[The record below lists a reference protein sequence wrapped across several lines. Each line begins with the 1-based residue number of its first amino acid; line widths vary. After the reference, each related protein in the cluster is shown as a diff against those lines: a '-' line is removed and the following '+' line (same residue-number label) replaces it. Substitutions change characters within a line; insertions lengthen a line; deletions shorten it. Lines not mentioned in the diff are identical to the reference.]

1 MTMKKLVLLLCLA
14 LSLVLATAGLADEV
28 PAGLIGEWEMA
39 GGPVDWMSFGFIFT
53 ETEMTM
59 TMTAYGETQSETMA
73 YVIEGDCIVAEGEPE
88 KFVLDGDTLTI
99 GDEDYALT
107 FTRKGAAPAA
117 STVPAGL
124 IGEWEMTGTE
134 GVDYWDEDESAG
146 IIFTETTMTM
156 LEDGEG
162 YDMPYTINGEYIVA
176 NGVSVR
182 FVLDGDTFKM
192 YNGNEG
198 LIFTRKGAAPDAS
211 VLLGEWKLL
220 GPVDE
225 ATAAQMPED
234 YEVSFVFTETE
245 IISTAIINGEDN
257 SQSAEYTVEG
267 NKILSDVSEM
277 TWEINGNELILTE
290 FGVSLRF
297 ERVSTG
303 IVGEWDVVE
312 LIGAE
317 GDEAAQ
323 GMEMIKALGGSVKII
338 FTETEMTLRMS
349 FMGENMDET
358 TTYTIVGNEIVA
370 DGEGVPFVLEGDR
383 LTISDGEIGF
393 VLVRAG
399 TEAEATEAEAVE
411 TPSKTG
417 VTSPIGE
424 WTLVAMT
431 GSEEAE
437 QSWQIVKAVGG
448 SITLTVTENTALL
461 TMTLMGQSETEETPC
476 TVNGNV
482 VTLEGGST
490 IVLENDQLI
499 LTEDGMSMVFE
510 QK

>member
-1 MTMKKLVLLLCLA
+1 MNMKKLVLLLCLA

-28 PAGLIGEWEMA
+28 PAGLIGEWEMP
-39 GGPVDWMSFGFIFT
+39 GGPVDGMSFGFVFT

-59 TMTAYGETQSETMA
+59 TMTAYGETQSETLA

-88 KFVLDGDTLTI
+88 KFVLDGDSLTI
-99 GDEDYALT
+99 GDEDFALT

-117 STVPAGL
+117 
-124 IGEWEMTGTE
+124 
-134 GVDYWDEDESAG
+134 
-146 IIFTETTMTM
+146 
-156 LEDGEG
+156 
-162 YDMPYTINGEYIVA
+162 N
-176 NGVSVR
+176 
-182 FVLDGDTFKM
+182 
-192 YNGNEG
+192 
-198 LIFTRKGAAPDAS
+198 DAS
-211 VLLGEWKLL
+211 VLIGEWKLL

-225 ATAAQMPED
+225 ASQTWMPEG
-234 YEVSFVFTETE
+234 YEAYFIFTETE
-245 IISTAIINGEDN
+245 MSAKVVFNGEEQTN
-257 SQSAEYTVEG
+257 SAEYTVEG
-267 NKILSDVSEM
+267 NRLVQDVSDM
-277 TWEINGNELILTE
+277 TWAMDGEYLILTE
-290 FGVSLRF
+290 DGVSLRF

-323 GMEMIKALGGSVKII
+323 GMEMIKALGGSIQII

-358 TTYTIVGNEIVA
+358 STYTIVGNEIVA

-383 LTISDGEIGF
+383 LTISDGETGF

-399 TEAEATEAEAVE
+399 TEEEATDAEPIE

-437 QSWQIVKAVGG
+437 QMWQLVSLMGG
-448 SITLTVTENTALL
+448 SITLTVTENTA
-461 TMTLMGQSETEETPC
+461 TMNMSIMGETETQEMAC

-482 VTLEGGST
+482 VTMEDGST
-490 IVLENDQLI
+490 AVLENDQLI
-499 LTEDGMSMVFE
+499 MSQDGASMVFE

>member
-1 MTMKKLVLLLCLA
+1 MNMKKLVLLLCLA

-39 GGPVDWMSFGFIFT
+39 GGPVDGMSFGFIFT

-59 TMTAYGETQSETMA
+59 TVTEYGETQSETLA

-99 GDEDYALT
+99 GDEDYAMT
-107 FTRKGAAPAA
+107 FTRKGTAPAA
-117 STVPAGL
+117 
-124 IGEWEMTGTE
+124 
-134 GVDYWDEDESAG
+134 
-146 IIFTETTMTM
+146 
-156 LEDGEG
+156 
-162 YDMPYTINGEYIVA
+162 N
-176 NGVSVR
+176 
-182 FVLDGDTFKM
+182 
-192 YNGNEG
+192 
-198 LIFTRKGAAPDAS
+198 DAS
-211 VLLGEWKLL
+211 VLIGEWKLL

-225 ATAAQMPED
+225 ATAALMPEG

-245 IISTAIINGEDN
+245 IISTSIINGEDN

-297 ERVSTG
+297 ERVSNG
-303 IVGEWDVVE
+303 IVGEWDIVE
-312 LIGAE
+312 FIGQE
-317 GDEAAQ
+317 EAAQ
-323 GMEMIKALGGSVKII
+323 GMEVIKAMGGSVKMI

-358 TTYTIVGNEIVA
+358 STYTIVGNEIVA

-383 LTISDGEIGF
+383 LTISDGETGF

-399 TEAEATEAEAVE
+399 TEDEATGAEPIE

-437 QSWQIVKAVGG
+437 QMWQLVSLMGG
-448 SITLTVTENTALL
+448 SITLTVTENTA
-461 TMTLMGQSETEETPC
+461 TMNMSIMGETETQEMAC

-482 VTLEGGST
+482 VTMEDGST
-490 IVLENDQLI
+490 AVLENDQLI
-499 LTEDGMSMVFE
+499 MSQDGASMVFE

>member
-1 MTMKKLVLLLCLA
+1 MNMKKLVLLLCLA
-14 LSLVLATAGLADEV
+14 LSLVLATVGLADEV

-39 GGPVDWMSFGFIFT
+39 GGPVDGMSFGFVFT

-59 TMTAYGETQSETMA
+59 TMTAYGETQSETLA

-88 KFVLDGDTLTI
+88 KFVLDGDSLTI

-107 FTRKGAAPAA
+107 FTRKGTAPAA
-117 STVPAGL
+117 
-124 IGEWEMTGTE
+124 
-134 GVDYWDEDESAG
+134 
-146 IIFTETTMTM
+146 
-156 LEDGEG
+156 
-162 YDMPYTINGEYIVA
+162 N
-176 NGVSVR
+176 
-182 FVLDGDTFKM
+182 
-192 YNGNEG
+192 
-198 LIFTRKGAAPDAS
+198 DAS
-211 VLLGEWKLL
+211 VLIGEWKLL

-225 ATAAQMPED
+225 ASQTWMPEG
-234 YEVSFVFTETE
+234 YEAYFIFTETE
-245 IISTAIINGEDN
+245 MSAKVVFNGEEQTN
-257 SQSAEYTVEG
+257 SAEYTVEG
-267 NKILSDVSEM
+267 NRLVQDVSDM
-277 TWEINGNELILTE
+277 TWAMDGEYLILTE
-290 FGVSLRF
+290 DGVSLRF

-317 GDEAAQ
+317 GDDAAQ
-323 GMEMIKALGGSVKII
+323 GMEMIKALGGSIQII

-358 TTYTIVGNEIVA
+358 STYTIVGNEIVA

-383 LTISDGEIGF
+383 LTISDGETGY

-399 TEAEATEAEAVE
+399 TEEEATDAEPIE

-437 QSWQIVKAVGG
+437 QMWQLVSLLGG
-448 SITLTVTENTALL
+448 SITLTVTENTA
-461 TMTLMGQSETEETPC
+461 TMNMSIMGETETQEMAC

-482 VTLEGGST
+482 VTMEDGST
-490 IVLENDQLI
+490 AVLENDQLI
-499 LTEDGMSMVFE
+499 MSQDGASMVFE

>member
-14 LSLVLATAGLADEV
+14 LSLVLATAGLADE
-28 PAGLIGEWEMA
+28 
-39 GGPVDWMSFGFIFT
+39 
-53 ETEMTM
+53 
-59 TMTAYGETQSETMA
+59 
-73 YVIEGDCIVAEGEPE
+73 
-88 KFVLDGDTLTI
+88 
-99 GDEDYALT
+99 
-107 FTRKGAAPAA
+107 
-117 STVPAGL
+117 VPAGL

-162 YDMPYTINGEYIVA
+162 YDMPYTVNGEYIVA

-182 FVLDGDTFKM
+182 YVLDGDTFKM

-211 VLLGEWKLL
+211 VLLGEWKLV

-297 ERVSTG
+297 ERVSNG

-312 LIGAE
+312 FIGQE
-317 GDEAAQ
+317 EAAQ
-323 GMEMIKALGGSVKII
+323 GMEVIKAMGGSVKVI

-383 LTISDGEIGF
+383 LTISDGETGF

-399 TEAEATEAEAVE
+399 TEAEATDAEAVE

>member
-1 MTMKKLVLLLCLA
+1 MNMKKLVLLLCLA

-39 GGPVDWMSFGFIFT
+39 GGPVDGMSFGFIFT

-59 TMTAYGETQSETMA
+59 TVTEYGETQSETLA

-88 KFVLDGDTLTI
+88 KFVLDGDSLTI

-117 STVPAGL
+117 
-124 IGEWEMTGTE
+124 
-134 GVDYWDEDESAG
+134 
-146 IIFTETTMTM
+146 
-156 LEDGEG
+156 
-162 YDMPYTINGEYIVA
+162 N
-176 NGVSVR
+176 
-182 FVLDGDTFKM
+182 
-192 YNGNEG
+192 
-198 LIFTRKGAAPDAS
+198 DAS
-211 VLLGEWKLL
+211 VLIGEWKLL

-225 ATAAQMPED
+225 ASQTWMPEG
-234 YEVSFVFTETE
+234 YEAYFIFTETE
-245 IISTAIINGEDN
+245 MSAKVVFNGEEQTN
-257 SQSAEYTVEG
+257 SAEYTVEG
-267 NKILSDVSEM
+267 NRLVQDVSDM
-277 TWEINGNELILTE
+277 TWAMDGEYLILTE
-290 FGVSLRF
+290 DGVSLRF

-323 GMEMIKALGGSVKII
+323 GMEMIKALGGSIQII

-358 TTYTIVGNEIVA
+358 STYTIVGNEIVA
-370 DGEGVPFVLEGDR
+370 DGEGVPFVLEGNR
-383 LTISDGEIGF
+383 LTISDGETGF

-399 TEAEATEAEAVE
+399 TEDEATDAEPIE

-431 GSEEAE
+431 GSEEIE

-448 SITLTVTENTALL
+448 SITLVVTENTA
-461 TMTLMGQSETEETPC
+461 TMNMSIMGETETQEMAC

-482 VTLEGGST
+482 VTMEDGST
-490 IVLENDQLI
+490 AVLENDQLI
-499 LTEDGMSMVFE
+499 MSQDGASMVFE

>member
-39 GGPVDWMSFGFIFT
+39 GGPVDGTSYGFIFT

-59 TMTAYGETQSETMA
+59 TITEYGETQSETMA
-73 YVIEGDCIVAEGEPE
+73 YVIEGDAIVANDTPE

-99 GDEDYALT
+99 GDEDFAMT
-107 FTRKGAAPAA
+107 FTRKGAVPAA

-134 GVDYWDEDESAG
+134 GMDYWDEDESAG

-225 ATAAQMPED
+225 ASQNWMPEG
-234 YEVSFVFTETE
+234 YEAYFIFTETE
-245 IISTAIINGEDN
+245 MSAKVVFNGEEQTN
-257 SQSAEYTVEG
+257 SAEYTVEG
-267 NKILSDVSEM
+267 NRLVQDVSDM
-277 TWEINGNELILTE
+277 TWAMDGEYLILTE
-290 FGVSLRF
+290 DGVSLRF

-323 GMEMIKALGGSVKII
+323 GMEMIKALGGSIQII

-383 LTISDGEIGF
+383 LTISDDEIGF

-399 TEAEATEAEAVE
+399 METEATEAEAVE

-437 QSWQIVKAVGG
+437 QMWQLVSLMGG
-448 SITLTVTENTALL
+448 SITLTVTENTATL
-461 TMTLMGQSETEETPC
+461 TMNIMDEVETEETPC

>member
-1 MTMKKLVLLLCLA
+1 MNMKKLVLLLCLA

-39 GGPVDWMSFGFIFT
+39 GGPVDGMSFGFIFT

-59 TMTAYGETQSETMA
+59 TMTAYGETQSETLE
-73 YVIEGDCIVAEGEPE
+73 YYIEGDSIVAEGEPE

-107 FTRKGAAPAA
+107 FTRKGTAPAA
-117 STVPAGL
+117 
-124 IGEWEMTGTE
+124 I
-134 GVDYWDEDESAG
+134 
-146 IIFTETTMTM
+146 
-156 LEDGEG
+156 
-162 YDMPYTINGEYIVA
+162 
-176 NGVSVR
+176 
-182 FVLDGDTFKM
+182 
-192 YNGNEG
+192 
-198 LIFTRKGAAPDAS
+198 DAS
-211 VLLGEWKLL
+211 VLIGEWKLL

-225 ATAAQMPED
+225 ASQTWMPEG
-234 YEVSFVFTETE
+234 YEAYFIFTETE
-245 IISTAIINGEDN
+245 MSAKVVFNGEEQTN
-257 SQSAEYTVEG
+257 SAEYTVEG
-267 NKILSDVSEM
+267 NRLVQDVSDM
-277 TWEINGNELILTE
+277 TWAMDGEYLILTE
-290 FGVSLRF
+290 DGVSLRF

-323 GMEMIKALGGSVKII
+323 GMEMIKALGGSIQII

-358 TTYTIVGNEIVA
+358 STYTIVGNEIVA

-383 LTISDGEIGF
+383 LTISDGETGF

-399 TEAEATEAEAVE
+399 TEEEATDAEPIE

-431 GSEEAE
+431 GSEEIE

-448 SITLTVTENTALL
+448 SITLVVTENTVR
-461 TMTLMGQSETEETPC
+461 MNMSIMGETETQEMAC

-482 VTLEGGST
+482 VTMEDGST
-490 IVLENDQLI
+490 AVLENDQLI
-499 LTEDGMSMVFE
+499 MTQDGASMVFE

>member
-1 MTMKKLVLLLCLA
+1 MNMKKLVLLLCLA

-39 GGPVDWMSFGFIFT
+39 GGPVDGMSFGFVFT

-59 TMTAYGETQSETMA
+59 TVTEYGETQSETLA

-107 FTRKGAAPAA
+107 FTRKGTAPAA
-117 STVPAGL
+117 
-124 IGEWEMTGTE
+124 
-134 GVDYWDEDESAG
+134 D
-146 IIFTETTMTM
+146 
-156 LEDGEG
+156 
-162 YDMPYTINGEYIVA
+162 
-176 NGVSVR
+176 
-182 FVLDGDTFKM
+182 
-192 YNGNEG
+192 
-198 LIFTRKGAAPDAS
+198 DAS
-211 VLLGEWKLL
+211 VLIGEWKLL

-225 ATAAQMPED
+225 ASQTWMPEG
-234 YEVSFVFTETE
+234 YEAYFIFTETE
-245 IISTAIINGEDN
+245 MSSKYVLNGEEQTN
-257 SQSAEYTVEG
+257 SAEYTVEG
-267 NKILSDVSEM
+267 NRLVQDVSDM
-277 TWEINGNELILTE
+277 TWAMDGEYLILTE
-290 FGVSLRF
+290 DGVSLRF
-297 ERVSTG
+297 ERVSTD

-323 GMEMIKALGGSVKII
+323 GMEMIKALGGSIQII

-358 TTYTIVGNEIVA
+358 STYTIVGNEIVA

-383 LTISDGEIGF
+383 LTISDGETGF

-399 TEAEATEAEAVE
+399 TEEEATDAEPIE

-437 QSWQIVKAVGG
+437 QMWQLVSLMGG
-448 SITLTVTENTALL
+448 SITLTVTENTA
-461 TMTLMGQSETEETPC
+461 TMNMSIMGETETQEMAC

-482 VTLEGGST
+482 VTMEDGST
-490 IVLENDQLI
+490 AVLENDQLI
-499 LTEDGMSMVFE
+499 MSQDGASMVFE

>member
-28 PAGLIGEWEMA
+28 PAGLIGEWEMT
-39 GGPVDWMSFGFIFT
+39 GMVGDGQVDADEFGSSSMTFT
-53 ETEMTM
+53 ETELTM
-59 TMTAYGETQSETMA
+59 TVTMYGETQSMTVP
-73 YVIEGDCIVAEGEPE
+73 YTIEENAIVANGVPLE
-88 KFVLDGDTLTI
+88 FVLDGDTLTMMD
-99 GDEDYALT
+99 GYVS
-107 FTRKGAAPAA
+107 G
-117 STVPAGL
+117 G
-124 IGEWEMTGTE
+124 
-134 GVDYWDEDESAG
+134 
-146 IIFTETTMTM
+146 TTMD
-156 LEDGEG
+156 L
-162 YDMPYTINGEYIVA
+162 V
-176 NGVSVR
+176 
-182 FVLDGDTFKM
+182 
-192 YNGNEG
+192 
-198 LIFTRKGAAPDAS
+198 FTRKGAAPDAS

-225 ATAAQMPED
+225 ASQNWMPEG
-234 YEVSFVFTETE
+234 YEAYFIFTETE
-245 IISTAIINGEDN
+245 MSAKVVFNGEEQTN
-257 SQSAEYTVEG
+257 SAEYTVVG
-267 NKILSDVSEM
+267 NRLVQDVSDM
-277 TWEINGNELILTE
+277 TWAMDGEYLILTE
-290 FGVSLRF
+290 DGVSLRF

-323 GMEMIKALGGSVKII
+323 GMEMIKALGGSIQII

-370 DGEGVPFVLEGDR
+370 DGGEGVPFVLEGNR
-383 LTISDGEIGF
+383 LTISDGETGF

-399 TEAEATEAEAVE
+399 TEDEATDAEPIE

-437 QSWQIVKAVGG
+437 QMWQMMKGLGG

>member
-28 PAGLIGEWEMA
+28 PAGLIGEWEM
-39 GGPVDWMSFGFIFT
+39 
-53 ETEMTM
+53 
-59 TMTAYGETQSETMA
+59 
-73 YVIEGDCIVAEGEPE
+73 
-88 KFVLDGDTLTI
+88 
-99 GDEDYALT
+99 
-107 FTRKGAAPAA
+107 
-117 STVPAGL
+117 
-124 IGEWEMTGTE
+124 TGTE
-134 GVDYWDEDESAG
+134 GMDYWDEDESAG

-162 YDMPYTINGEYIVA
+162 YDMPYTVNGEYIVA

-182 FVLDGDTFKM
+182 YVLDGDTFKM

-211 VLLGEWKLL
+211 VLLGEWKLV

-297 ERVSTG
+297 ERVSNG

-312 LIGAE
+312 FIGQE
-317 GDEAAQ
+317 EAAQ
-323 GMEMIKALGGSVKII
+323 GMEVIKAMGGSVKVI

-370 DGEGVPFVLEGDR
+370 DGEGVPFVLEGNR
-383 LTISDGEIGF
+383 LTISDGETGF

>member
-39 GGPVDWMSFGFIFT
+39 GGPVDGMSFGFIFT

-59 TMTAYGETQSETMA
+59 TMTEYGETQSETMA
-73 YVIEGDCIVAEGEPE
+73 YVIEGDAIVANGMPE

-117 STVPAGL
+117 
-124 IGEWEMTGTE
+124 
-134 GVDYWDEDESAG
+134 
-146 IIFTETTMTM
+146 
-156 LEDGEG
+156 
-162 YDMPYTINGEYIVA
+162 N
-176 NGVSVR
+176 
-182 FVLDGDTFKM
+182 
-192 YNGNEG
+192 
-198 LIFTRKGAAPDAS
+198 DAS
-211 VLLGEWKLL
+211 VLIGEWKLL

-225 ATAAQMPED
+225 ALAAQLPED

-297 ERVSTG
+297 ERVSNG

-312 LIGAE
+312 FIGQE
-317 GDEAAQ
+317 EAAQ
-323 GMEMIKALGGSVKII
+323 GMEVIKAMGGSVKVI

-383 LTISDGEIGF
+383 LTISDGETGF

-399 TEAEATEAEAVE
+399 TEAEATDAETVE

>member
-1 MTMKKLVLLLCLA
+1 MNMKKLVLLLCLA

-39 GGPVDWMSFGFIFT
+39 GGPVDGMSFGFVFT

-59 TMTAYGETQSETMA
+59 TVTEYGETQSETLA

-107 FTRKGAAPAA
+107 FTRKGTAPAA
-117 STVPAGL
+117 
-124 IGEWEMTGTE
+124 
-134 GVDYWDEDESAG
+134 
-146 IIFTETTMTM
+146 
-156 LEDGEG
+156 
-162 YDMPYTINGEYIVA
+162 N
-176 NGVSVR
+176 
-182 FVLDGDTFKM
+182 
-192 YNGNEG
+192 
-198 LIFTRKGAAPDAS
+198 DAS
-211 VLLGEWKLL
+211 VLIGEWKLL

-225 ATAAQMPED
+225 ASQTWMPEG
-234 YEVSFVFTETE
+234 YEAYFIFTETE
-245 IISTAIINGEDN
+245 MSAKVVFNGEEQTN
-257 SQSAEYTVEG
+257 SAEYTVEG
-267 NKILSDVSEM
+267 NRLVQDVSDM
-277 TWEINGNELILTE
+277 TWAMDGEYLILTE
-290 FGVSLRF
+290 DGVSLRF

-323 GMEMIKALGGSVKII
+323 GMEMIKALGGSIQII

-358 TTYTIVGNEIVA
+358 STYTIVGNEIVA

-383 LTISDGEIGF
+383 LTISDGETGY

-399 TEAEATEAEAVE
+399 TEEEATDAEPIE

-437 QSWQIVKAVGG
+437 QMWQLVSLMGG
-448 SITLTVTENTALL
+448 SITLTVTENTA
-461 TMTLMGQSETEETPC
+461 TMNMSIMGETETQEMAC

-482 VTLEGGST
+482 VTMEDGST
-490 IVLENDQLI
+490 AVLENDQLI
-499 LTEDGMSMVFE
+499 MSQDGASMVFE

>member
-1 MTMKKLVLLLCLA
+1 MNMKKLVLLLCLA
-14 LSLVLATAGLADEV
+14 LSLLLATAGLADEV

-39 GGPVDWMSFGFIFT
+39 GGPVDGMSFGFIFT

-59 TMTAYGETQSETMA
+59 TVTEYGETQSETLA

-88 KFVLDGDTLTI
+88 KFVLDGDSLTI

-117 STVPAGL
+117 
-124 IGEWEMTGTE
+124 
-134 GVDYWDEDESAG
+134 
-146 IIFTETTMTM
+146 
-156 LEDGEG
+156 
-162 YDMPYTINGEYIVA
+162 N
-176 NGVSVR
+176 
-182 FVLDGDTFKM
+182 
-192 YNGNEG
+192 
-198 LIFTRKGAAPDAS
+198 DAS
-211 VLLGEWKLL
+211 VLIGEWKLL

-225 ATAAQMPED
+225 ASQTWMPEG
-234 YEVSFVFTETE
+234 YEAYFIFTETE
-245 IISTAIINGEDN
+245 MSAKVVFNGEEQTN
-257 SQSAEYTVEG
+257 SAEYSVEG
-267 NKILSDVSEM
+267 NRLVQDVSDM
-277 TWEINGNELILTE
+277 TWAMDGEYLILTE
-290 FGVSLRF
+290 DGVSLRF

-323 GMEMIKALGGSVKII
+323 GMEMIKALGGSIQII

-358 TTYTIVGNEIVA
+358 STYTIVGNEIVA
-370 DGEGVPFVLEGDR
+370 DGEGVPFVLEGNR
-383 LTISDGEIGF
+383 LTISDGETGF

-399 TEAEATEAEAVE
+399 TEDEATDAEPIE

-431 GSEEAE
+431 GSEEIE

-448 SITLTVTENTALL
+448 SITLVVTENTA
-461 TMTLMGQSETEETPC
+461 TMNMSIMGETETQEMAC

-482 VTLEGGST
+482 VTMEDGST
-490 IVLENDQLI
+490 AVLENDQLI
-499 LTEDGMSMVFE
+499 MSQDGASMVFE